1 MTLPFV
7 SQIRARLRGWQL
19 DLVGHFAIV
28 DVDRNDFDV
37 HRVVEFFNRFDRDLT
52 EIHVY
57 APRGAQTIWKEA
69 DAWQAENFGRETST
83 GLEGVDVPP
92 WRAPLRARRIDF
104 DCGARRCVIAVTMAD
119 LRSLESVLTSL
130 NTSGMRPATI
140 ELELCS

>member
-28 DVDRNDFDV
+28 DVDRNDFSE
-37 HRVVEFFNRFDRDLT
+37 HGAIKFFTCFDASLS

-57 APRGAQTIWKEA
+57 APRGAATLWR
-69 DAWQAENFGRETST
+69 DAGSWRVDRFDRETSVGLT
-83 GLEGVDVPP
+83 GMDTPP
-92 WRAPLRARRIDF
+92 RRAPLRARRVDF
-104 DCGARRCVIAVTMAD
+104 DCGARRCVIALAIAD
-119 LRSLESVLTSL
+119 LRSLESVLTVL